1 MLWNSASEKRG
12 GQSSSSLHLNFLQD
26 AFFIKLLD
34 TFLLL
39 MLCTIN
45 KKCVTKFIIKLQR
58 NGNEIFHANNQYY
71 EISVVREAFLEM
83 IMIGK
88 LENRSCNI

>member
-1 MLWNSASEKRG
+1 MELRIWETRRAK
-12 GQSSSSLHLNFLQD
+12 QFLSPL
-26 AFFIKLLD
+26 KLLARCILYKAVGYISAAD
-34 TFLLL
+34 VAY
-39 MLCTIN
+39 N
-45 KKCVTKFIIKLQR
+45 KKCVAKFIIKLQR
-58 NGNEIFHANNQYY
+58 NGNEIFDANNQYY

>member
-1 MLWNSASEKRG
+1 
-12 GQSSSSLHLNFLQD
+12 
-26 AFFIKLLD
+26 
-34 TFLLL
+34 